1 MRVGFSKPITNK
13 WAIAAFF
20 MFFGLASLT
29 IMAIVLYNQIG
40 SSDMF
45 YLNQT
50 TDGVNYERVY
60 APGTTIFWFSFWGLG
75 SLGFIAGGIAFLKN
89 AIREKT
95 GTFRPPRKFSQEH
108 PQFAMGLAFFI
119 IGLISVAVPIAL
131 IFDGNHM
138 TGRNV
143 VLFLPCLL
151 FAAPFLVLGTIWMKK
166 TEEWRELDD

>member
-40 SSDMF
+40 SPDMF
-45 YLNQT
+45 YLNMSIN
-50 TDGVNYERVY
+50 GGPYERVY
-60 APGTTIFWFSFWGLG
+60 SPGVTIFLYSFWGLC
-75 SLGFIAGGIAFLKN
+75 SLAFLVGGIAFLKN

-108 PQFAMGLAFFI
+108 PRFAEGLVFFI
-119 IGLISVAVPIAL
+119 IGLIAVAIPIAL
-131 IFDGNHM
+131 VFDNHIADADVE
-138 TGRNV
+138 TILCFAV
-143 VLFLPCLL
+143 CLL

-166 TEEWRELDD
+166 RD

>member
-20 MFFGLASLT
+20 MFFGLVSLAGM
-29 IMAIVLYNQIG
+29 IIVICNSIG
-40 SSDMF
+40 SPDMF

-75 SLGFIAGGIAFLKN
+75 SLGFIAGGIAFLKH
-89 AIREKT
+89 AIKEKT

-108 PQFAMGLAFFI
+108 PRFAEGLVFFI
-119 IGLISVAVPIAL
+119 IGLIAVAIPIAL
-131 IFDGNHM
+131 VFDNHIADADAE
-138 TGRNV
+138 TILGIAV
-143 VLFLPCLL
+143 CLL
-151 FAAPFLVLGTIWMKK
+151 FAAPFLVLGTIWMKPPK
-166 TEEWRELDD
+166 K

>member
-40 SSDMF
+40 SPDMF
-45 YLNQT
+45 YLNQSS
-50 TDGVNYERVY
+50 DGGLTYERVY
-60 APGTTIFWFSFWGLG
+60 SPGVTIFLYSFWGLC
-75 SLGFIAGGIAFLKN
+75 SLAFLVGGIAFLKN

-95 GTFRPPRKFSQEH
+95 GTE
-108 PQFAMGLAFFI
+108 GLVFFI
-119 IGLISVAVPIAL
+119 IGLIAVAIPIAL
-131 IFDGNHM
+131 VFDNHIADADAE
-138 TGRNV
+138 TILGIAV
-143 VLFLPCLL
+143 CLL

-166 TEEWRELDD
+166 RD

>member
-40 SSDMF
+40 SPDMF
-45 YLNQT
+45 YLNMSIN
-50 TDGVNYERVY
+50 GGPYERVY
-60 APGTTIFWFSFWGLG
+60 APGVTIFLYSFWGLF
-75 SLGFIAGGIAFLKN
+75 SLGFIAGGIAFLKH

-108 PQFAMGLAFFI
+108 PRFAEGLVFFI
-119 IGLISVAVPIAL
+119 IGLIAVAIPITL
-131 IFDGNHM
+131 VFDNHIADADAE
-138 TGRNV
+138 TILGIAV
-143 VLFLPCLL
+143 CLL

-166 TEEWRELDD
+166 TE

>member
-40 SSDMF
+40 SPDMF
-45 YLNQT
+45 YLNQSS
-50 TDGVNYERVY
+50 DGGLTYERVY
-60 APGTTIFWFSFWGLG
+60 APGVTIFLYSFWGLC
-75 SLGFIAGGIAFLKN
+75 SLAFLVGGIAFLKN

-108 PQFAMGLAFFI
+108 PRFAEGLVFFI
-119 IGLISVAVPIAL
+119 IGLIAVAIPIAL
-131 IFDGNHM
+131 VFDGNHIDRESIA
-138 TGRNV
+138 GV
-143 VLFLPCLL
+143 IICLL
-151 FAAPFLVLGTIWMKK
+151 FAIPFLVLGTIWMKK
-166 TEEWRELDD
+166 TE

>member
-40 SSDMF
+40 SPDMF
-45 YLNQT
+45 YLNMSIN
-50 TDGVNYERVY
+50 GGPYERVY
-60 APGTTIFWFSFWGLG
+60 APGVTIFLYSFWGLC
-75 SLGFIAGGIAFLKN
+75 SLAFLVGGIAFLKN

-108 PQFAMGLAFFI
+108 PRFAEGLVFFI
-119 IGLISVAVPIAL
+119 IGLIAVAIPITL
-131 IFDGNHM
+131 VFDNHIADADAE
-138 TGRNV
+138 TILGIAV
-143 VLFLPCLL
+143 CLL

-166 TEEWRELDD
+166 TE

>member
-13 WAIAAFF
+13 WAIAMFF

-29 IMAIVLYNQIG
+29 GLIIVLYNQIG
-40 SSDMF
+40 SPDMF

-75 SLGFIAGGIAFLKN
+75 SLGFIAGGIAFLNN
-89 AIREKT
+89 AIRENT
-95 GTFRPPRKFSQEH
+95 GTFRPPRTVSQEH
-108 PQFAMGLAFFI
+108 PRFAEGLVFFI
-119 IGLISVAVPIAL
+119 IGLIAVAIPIAL
-131 IFDGNHM
+131 VFDNHIADADAE
-138 TGRNV
+138 TILGIAV
-143 VLFLPCLL
+143 CLL

-166 TEEWRELDD
+166 RD

>member
-40 SSDMF
+40 SPDMF
-45 YLNQT
+45 YLNMSIN
-50 TDGVNYERVY
+50 GGPYERVY
-60 APGTTIFWFSFWGLG
+60 APGVTIFLYSFWGLC
-75 SLGFIAGGIAFLKN
+75 SLAFLVGGIAFLKH

-108 PQFAMGLAFFI
+108 PRFAEGLVFFI
-119 IGLISVAVPIAL
+119 IGLIAVAIPIAL
-131 IFDGNHM
+131 VFDNHIADADAE
-138 TGRNV
+138 TILGLAV
-143 VLFLPCLL
+143 CLL
-151 FAAPFLVLGTIWMKK
+151 FATPFLVLGTIWMKK
-166 TEEWRELDD
+166 TE